1 MHVVVLRRKSSWTV
15 SYADLIQ
22 ATYSWHEGGITRR
35 IEFGSDHMVMMHDNS
50 ASTSS
55 EQVTLENVNGAVGKN
70 DAILG
75 IAPVLRHRASH
86 YCGQLDT
93 HRGEIR

>member
-1 MHVVVLRRKSSWTV
+1 MKVAQLAASS
-15 SYADLIQ
+15 
-22 ATYSWHEGGITRR
+22 
-35 IEFGSDHMVMMHDNS
+35 FGFTIDELLEKLQDMVMMQDIS
-50 ASTSS
+50 VSTSS
-55 EQVTLENVNGAVGKN
+55 EQVTLENVNGALGKN